1 MIYLVEDDASIRELV
16 CYALRSQEFECVG
29 FEDAASFWR
38 GMRGMHGMEEA
49 LPDLFILD
57 IMLPDESGLEILA
70 KLKASEKTAALPVL
84 MLTAMG
90 SESDRVKG
98 LDTGADDYIT
108 KPFSVLELLARIRA
122 LLRRAGSHSSHHT
135 NEDAGDIMVGGL
147 SLSPKTRVVRVNGK
161 VITITFKEFELLYH
175 FLQHK
180 NLVQTREQLLTQI
193 WGYEYEGT
201 SNRTVDMHIKTLRQ
215 KLGPCG
221 DMIKTIRG
229 VGYKITWDEESL

>member
-1 MIYLVEDDASIRELV
+1 MIYLVEDDTNIRELV

-29 FEDAASFWR
+29 FDNATSFW
-38 GMRGMHGMEEA
+38 HGLEKT

-70 KLKASEKTAALPVL
+70 KLKASPKTAALPVL

-90 SESDRVKG
+90 SELDRVKG
-98 LDTGADDYIT
+98 LDAGADDYIT
-108 KPFSVLELLARIRA
+108 KPFSVLELLARVRA
-122 LLRRAGSHSSHHT
+122 LLRRAGSHPIHDVT
-135 NEDAGDIMVGGL
+135 NENTSDIVVGEL
-147 SLSPKTRVVRVNGK
+147 SLNPKERVVKVNGK
-161 VITITFKEFELLYH
+161 AIAITFKEFELLNH

-180 NLVQTREQLLTQI
+180 NMVQTREQLLTHI
-193 WGYEYEGT
+193 WGYEYDGT

-229 VGYKITWDEESL
+229 VGYKITWDEEYL

>member
-1 MIYLVEDDASIRELV
+1 VIYFVEDDAGIRELV

-29 FEDAASFWR
+29 FEDAALFWR
-38 GMRGMHGMEEA
+38 GMEKG

-70 KLKASEKTAALPVL
+70 KLKASDKTSALPVL

-90 SESDRVKG
+90 SELDRVKG
-98 LDTGADDYIT
+98 LDAGADDYIT
-108 KPFSVLELLARIRA
+108 KPFSVLELIARVRA
-122 LLRRAGSHSSHHT
+122 LMRRAGSHSPHLIS
-135 NEDAGDIMVGGL
+135 NEDTGDIVADGL
-147 SLSPKTRVVRVNGK
+147 SLNPKRRVVRVNGK

-175 FLQHK
+175 LLQNK
-180 NLVQTREQLLTQI
+180 NLVQTREQLLSQI
-193 WGYEYEGT
+193 WGYEYDGT